1 MRDTPDASNASQKG
15 NTPQS
20 DQRSPTA
27 TSHRACLEGVGSTVV
42 ATAAVQA
49 LGYAPADAAA
59 STMTVP
65 SKTAISLTV
74 NGASSAAIYFGT
86 AVGVPQTANF
96 LVSLTPNTAT
106 GSVVLLEGN
115 QQLGPALTLSGGQ
128 VSYATQLSAGHHVIE
143 AVYVGDGVNA
153 GSKSPSVV
161 INRSPRP
168 KPR

>member
-1 MRDTPDASNASQKG
+1 DG
-15 NTPQS
+15 NTPLGTGAVIS
-20 DQRSPTA
+20 GSATFTTSSLSAGSHAITA
-27 TSHRACLEGVGSTVV
+27 VYGGDANFNGSTSPVFTEIV
-42 ATAAVQA
+42 QSGGSATTT
-49 LGYAPADAAA
+49 G
-59 STMTVP
+59 
-65 SKTAISLTV
+65 LTV

-143 AVYVGDGVNA
+143 
-153 GSKSPSVV
+153 
-161 INRSPRP
+161 
-168 KPR
+168 